1 MSPFLFSA
9 DLAVTD
15 LGRRFRS
22 TITVGDA
29 IDGTIAA
36 LFSEYATALRTGR
49 AEVVGLIRD
58 HAAAID
64 PGLLAELDG
73 FDYPAAA

>member
-1 MSPFLFSA
+1 MSPFLSSA

-15 LGRRFRS
+15 LGRHFRS

-29 IDGTIAA
+29 VDANVAA
-36 LFSEYATALRTGR
+36 LFVDYATALRTGR
-49 AEVVGLIRD
+49 TDVAGLIRD

-64 PGLLAELDG
+64 PGLVDELDG